1 MEPTPR
7 SMPAGAVETE
17 TGTDPDAEPVDTV
30 DTVDTVDVAVHAELA
45 TLRASV
51 LALEAELAETHR
63 RANAAIA
70 AAQERVYWL
79 DRWHVDLN
87 ELMRR
92 RWAVGLRAT
101 LRAVRALLRRL
112 RRFSRAIR

>member
-1 MEPTPR
+1 MEATPQ
-7 SMPAGAVETE
+7 SMPTGVVETDVE
-17 TGTDPDAEPVDTV
+17 SADADTPEL
-30 DTVDTVDVAVHAELA
+30 AAHAELA

-92 RWAVGLRAT
+92 RWAVGLRAL

>member
-1 MEPTPR
+1 MEATPQ
-7 SMPAGAVETE
+7 SMPAGVVETDIE
-17 TGTDPDAEPVDTV
+17 SADTDTADL
-30 DTVDTVDVAVHAELA
+30 AVHAELA
-45 TLRASV
+45 TLRAAV

-92 RWAVGLRAT
+92 RWAVGLRAM